1 MPFSASVVF
10 FGNSLKGQQA
20 FNHTEVLVKLLS
32 DNYAPLVGDN
42 YAPEKIRVIIPVGGK
57 ATRLL
62 PLTAETSKAC
72 LRLLNRPLVE
82 FSLLSL
88 ASQGIRNFIFGV
100 KGYTNYRDL
109 YDYFES
115 GVGFSAR
122 YNIKPRIHIKYQPN
136 VPDLG
141 SADSARINIDY
152 YELNNPIFA
161 VQGDNIFDIKVK
173 SLIDF
178 HKEKCSCLTI
188 VLREVDNVEG
198 LGIADID
205 KNGRIQRFVEK
216 PLPKDAP
223 SNLANT
229 GLYVLSPD
237 IRKIFKE
244 KGIQQIIKEKN
255 RLDFG
260 YDFIPYVIS
269 TGRAVY
275 GYTLKGSWF
284 DVGTPKSYLEAMK
297 NLLGGGFSTLNDF
310 GGRLNKDTPIWV
322 QGESTD
328 SEKRRQEIIQKI
340 KQKKILIEGSVLIGR
355 HCQIEDGARI
365 VNSCIDDFTR
375 IGKNAVVTN
384 SAVMDRVIIG
394 ENAEIY
400 DSIIGRHVAVN
411 SSCHKPTKITAISVI
426 ADDVILEE
434 GCSLSA
440 TKIYPH
446 QTISGE
452 FQNQTIIAN

>member
-1 MPFSASVVF
+1 M
-10 FGNSLKGQQA
+10 
-20 FNHTEVLVKLLS
+20 S
-32 DNYAPLVGDN
+32 DRYAPLVGDN

-88 ASQGIRNFIFGV
+88 ASQGIRNFVFGV

-109 YDYFES
+109 FHYFES
-115 GVGFSAR
+115 GYGFSVR

-141 SADSARINIDY
+141 SADSARINMEY
-152 YELNNPIFA
+152 YELNNPVFA
-161 VQGDNIFDIKVK
+161 VQGDNIFDLKVK
-173 SLIDF
+173 SLLDF
-178 HKEKCSCLTI
+178 HKEKGACLTI

-205 KNGRIQRFVEK
+205 KNNRIQCFVEK
-216 PLPKDAP
+216 PLAKDAP

-229 GLYVLSPD
+229 GLYVLSPEVK
-237 IRKIFKE
+237 KIFKE

-260 YDFIPYVIS
+260 YDFIPYVIQ
-269 TGRAVY
+269 TGRPVY

-284 DVGTPKSYLEAMK
+284 DVGTPKNYLDAMK
-297 NLLGGGFSTLNDF
+297 KLLNGGFPALSDF
-310 GGRLNKDTPIWV
+310 GGRLNETDPIWV
-322 QGESTD
+322 QGESND
-328 SEKRRQEIIQKI
+328 SEKRRLEIIQKI
-340 KQKKILIEGSVLIGR
+340 KQKKITLEGAVLIGR

-365 VNSCIDDFTR
+365 VNSCIDNFTR
-375 IGKNAVVTN
+375 IGKNAVVAN
-384 SAVMDRVIIG
+384 SAVMDRAIIG
-394 ENAEIY
+394 ENAEVY

-426 ADDVILEE
+426 ADDVTLDE
-434 GCSLSA
+434 GCSLTA

-446 QTISGE
+446 QHIRGE

>member
-1 MPFSASVVF
+1 M
-10 FGNSLKGQQA
+10 
-20 FNHTEVLVKLLS
+20 S
-32 DNYAPLVGDN
+32 DNYAPLLGDS

-115 GVGFSAR
+115 GYGFSAR

-152 YELNNPIFA
+152 YDLNNPVFA

-178 HKEKCSCLTI
+178 HKEKGACLTI

-205 KNGRIQRFVEK
+205 KNERIQRFVEK
-216 PLPKDAP
+216 PAPKDAP

-229 GLYVLSPD
+229 GLYVLSPE
-237 IRKIFKE
+237 IRKIFRE

-269 TGRAVY
+269 TGRPVY

-297 NLLGGGFSTLNDF
+297 NLLGGGLSTLNDF
-310 GGRLNKDTPIWV
+310 GGRLNETQPIWV

-328 SEKRRQEIIQKI
+328 SEKRRQEIIRKI
-340 KQKKILIEGSVLIGR
+340 KQKRIQIEGAVLIGR

-375 IGKNAVVTN
+375 IGKNAVVAN

-400 DSIIGRHVAVN
+400 DSIIGRHVVVN
-411 SSCHKPTKITAISVI
+411 SNCHKPTKITAVSVI

-434 GCSLSA
+434 GCSLTA

-446 QTISGE
+446 QTIRGE